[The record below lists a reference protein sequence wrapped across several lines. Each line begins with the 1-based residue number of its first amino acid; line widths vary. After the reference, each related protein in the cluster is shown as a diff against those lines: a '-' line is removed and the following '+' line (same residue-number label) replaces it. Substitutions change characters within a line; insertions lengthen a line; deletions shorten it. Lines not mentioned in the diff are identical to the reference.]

1 MRRPVHFEIHADD
14 PERAVEFYTRVL
26 GWDFQRW
33 GELEYWVAT
42 TGDPGAPGID
52 GAVLP
57 RRGPAPEVGAPVNG
71 YVCTI
76 DVPDLNATVEAASER
91 GGEVRL
97 PRFAVPGVGWQAYLA
112 DTEGN
117 LFGVLQAD
125 SSAA

>member
-1 MRRPVHFEIHADD
+1 MVF
-14 PERAVEFYTRVL
+14 

-42 TGDPGAPGID
+42 TGDRGAPGID

-57 RRGPAPEVGAPVNG
+57 RRGSAPAVGAPVNA

-76 DVPDLNATVEAASER
+76 DVPDLTATIEAATRR
-91 GGEVRL
+91 GAEVRL

-117 LFGVLQAD
+117 LIGVLQAD
-125 SSAA
+125 SAAA

>member
-14 PERAVEFYTRVL
+14 PERAVEFYTVVF

-42 TGDPGAPGID
+42 TGDRGAPGID

-57 RRGPAPEVGAPVNG
+57 RRGSAPAVGGPVNA

-76 DVPDLNATVEAASER
+76 DVPDLTATIEAATRR
-91 GGEVRL
+91 GAEVRL

-117 LFGVLQAD
+117 LIGVLQAD
-125 SSAA
+125 SAAA

>member
-14 PERAVEFYTRVL
+14 PERAVEFYTLVF

-42 TGDPGAPGID
+42 TGDRAAPGID

-57 RRGPAPEVGAPVNG
+57 RRGPGPEVGAPVNA

-76 DVPDLNATVEAASER
+76 DVPDLEATVEAATER
-91 GGEVRL
+91 GAEMRL

-125 SSAA
+125 SAAR

>member
-14 PERAVEFYTRVL
+14 PERAIEFYTRVF
-26 GWDFQRW
+26 GWDLQRW
-33 GELEYWVAT
+33 GQLEYWVAT
-42 TGDPGAPGID
+42 TGDRSAPGID
-52 GAVLP
+52 GAILP
-57 RRGPAPEVGAPVNG
+57 RRGPAPEVGDPVNA

-76 DVPDLNATVEAASER
+76 DVPDLDATVSAATER

-117 LFGVLQAD
+117 LVGVLQVD
-125 SSAA
+125 PTAA

>member
-14 PERAVEFYTRVL
+14 PERAVEFYTVVF

-42 TGDPGAPGID
+42 TGDRGAPGID

-57 RRGPAPEVGAPVNG
+57 RRGSAPAVGAPVNA

-76 DVPDLNATVEAASER
+76 DVPDLTATIEAATRR
-91 GGEVRL
+91 GAEVRL

-117 LFGVLQAD
+117 LIGVLQAD
-125 SSAA
+125 SAAA